1 VLFSE
6 TDEDLEEIIGQHENE
21 ENEQREKLEEEE

>member
-6 TDEDLEEIIGQHENE
+6 TDEDLEDIIGEHESE
-21 ENEQREKLEEEE
+21 EKEQREKLEEEE

>member
-1 VLFSE
+1 MLFSE
-6 TDEDLEEIIGQHENE
+6 TDEDLEEIIKEHETE